1 MYTKIIEVI
10 NKITSINKEFIF
22 KFILK
27 SFKVKNL
34 KFILF
39 ITYKNIALIKY
50 VLTQLTFLFFE
61 QAKLFSV
68 GFIKFK

>member
-39 ITYKNIALIKY
+39 ITYENIALIKY

>member
-27 SFKVKNL
+27 SFKVK
-34 KFILF
+34 KPKIHFVYYI
-39 ITYKNIALIKY
+39 
-50 VLTQLTFLFFE
+50 
-61 QAKLFSV
+61 
-68 GFIKFK
+68 